1 MNEVHPLNPKTLEQK
16 STVPNVVVAV
26 INQLIKKNWNGN
38 CSTIRVN
45 DILAFVGLVTNHPIE
60 VIMSSN
66 WIETAKVLYQ
76 GSGYKVAE
84 TDKSGDKYL
93 EFKLI

>member
-1 MNEVHPLNPKTLEQK
+1 M
-16 STVPNVVVAV
+16 
-26 INQLIKKNWNGN
+26 G
-38 CSTIRVN
+38 
-45 DILAFVGLVTNHPIE
+45 
-60 VIMSSN
+60 SN
-66 WIETAKVLYQ
+66 WIETAKALYQ

>member
-45 DILAFVGLVTNHPIE
+45 DILAFVGLVTNYPIE
-60 VIMSSN
+60 VIMGSN

>member
-1 MNEVHPLNPKTLEQK
+1 MNEVHPLDPKTLEQK

-45 DILAFVGLVTNHPIE
+45 DILAFVGLVTNYPIE
-60 VIMSSN
+60 VIMGSN
-66 WIETAKVLYQ
+66 WIETAKALYQ